1 MSVLNFYNKVITSL
15 GYIVEENGLVSKEFG
30 NKKTP
35 VYFRNGDT
43 QLRLTLPTR
52 QFLENPDWN
61 SLCPFHPLSENTV
74 KGESV
79 VIKELKDMV
88 ELRVTDCVT
97 TLMMEL
103 MEIAVDKANH
113 KKLSPAQKKFLSL
126 VPEANEKTLTNLSK
140 VLCSLSNKG
149 DRKICSFYIKRGGS
163 IDGTP
168 FKRVGVVSFPI
179 IEELNKED
187 KSIFEVKLSTAE
199 KKAIK
204 NLFYY
209 ILPEADVAGKYN
221 FGSGDEIAPNF
232 HALCGS
238 YLKVM
243 AVINAKIQLF
253 KEKEEIINLYRDID
267 WDVELNDLSK
277 LYNEIPPLAYNDG
290 EPVKNNPHASNAS
303 MNTTVVAPVVGAG
316 FMPVIEP
323 QVMPFNNNFQQPMP
337 IQETTEEGKVSWN
350 SVVSRNP
357 MLATSPSYNPMNPL
371 QAPMPVPGS
380 YSGYDRGMPVGNQY
394 GQPMYNNNPGYP
406 MNPSQPFNGGSRI

>member
-30 NKKTP
+30 TKKTP
-35 VYFRNGDT
+35 VSFRCGDN

-52 QFLENPDWN
+52 QFLDNPDWN
-61 SLCPFHPLSENTV
+61 SLCPFHPLSENMV
-74 KGESV
+74 KGESL
-79 VIKELKDMV
+79 VIKEFKDMV

-113 KKLSPAQKKFLSL
+113 KKLSVAQKKFLSL

-179 IEELNKED
+179 VEELNKDE
-187 KSIFEVKLSTAE
+187 KSIFEVKLSAAE

-204 NLFYY
+204 SLFYW
-209 ILPEADVAGKYN
+209 IIPDADVVGQYN

-243 AVINAKIQLF
+243 AQINAKIQLF
-253 KEKEEIINLYRDID
+253 KDKEEIGSLYRDID

-290 EPVKNNPHASNAS
+290 EPVKSSPQSAGVS
-303 MNTTVVAPVVGAG
+303 MTPTVVAPAVNVG
-316 FMPVIEP
+316 FMPVVEP
-323 QVMPFNNNFQQPMP
+323 QVMPFNSNFQQPRP
-337 IQETTEEGKVSWN
+337 IQETTEDGKVSWN
-350 SVVSRNP
+350 SVVSMNP
-357 MLATSPSYNPMNPL
+357 SLASNPGFNPMNPY
-371 QAPMPVPGS
+371 QPAPPPPGS
-380 YSGYDRGMPVGNQY
+380 YAGYDRGMPVNSGFQQP
-394 GQPMYNNNPGYP
+394 GQFSGGYP
-406 MNPSQPFNGGSRI
+406 MNVPQPFSGGSRI